1 MSLDLGQL
9 TLWQNITVAVLIGL
23 TFIFS
28 VIKIFKIIGFTESG
42 FGKFLLKEQIVA
54 KEGFNRWWVPV
65 ASVSIHLC
73 IGSVYAWSIFN
84 PALIKAIGV
93 VASSADDW
101 ALSEVVWIY
110 STAIVFLGLSAAF
123 AGTWL
128 EKVGPRMVGLVAAF
142 CWGGGFLIG
151 SVGIIN
157 HQLWLIYLGYG
168 VLGGC
173 GLGLGYVSP
182 VSTLIRWFPDRRGM
196 ATGMAIM
203 GFGGGAFFGARIKDF
218 FIQYYYKA
226 PELLSNITESDLIT
240 KAGKRFAET
249 TEGLKE
255 VVVVGANDVAN
266 MIIPGDVGVYLVGTG
281 SVGVSETFFTLG
293 AIYFVVMTIAAL
305 SYKVPA
311 EGWVPKGWT
320 PPSDAEIEK
329 KMITTKH
336 VHIDEALR
344 TPQFYLLWVILCFN
358 VTAGIGVLGVAKTMI
373 TEIFQKKAALIVTS
387 AFTTWYVMLI
397 SIFNMAGRIMW
408 ASASD
413 YIGRKNTYYCFF
425 ILGIILYSSI
435 PISAQTFDIAPVIV
449 WLILFYGAT
458 LIIFT
463 MYGGGFATI
472 PAYLADMFG
481 TRYVGGIHGRLL
493 TAWSTAGVLGPVIIT
508 SLRGSSINNAIND
521 LAAKVDPQAFL
532 DKFGA
537 SIDSLDE
544 LVKAKTVTIQN
555 LLEILPPGT
564 PDPTSQVYNKTMIVM
579 ACLLGIAL
587 IANFLVKPV
596 NSKHHMKN

>member
-9 TLWQNITVAVLIGL
+9 TLWQNITVAVLVGL

-28 VIKIFKIIGFTESG
+28 VIKIFKIIGFTESS
-42 FGKFLLKEQIVA
+42 FGKLLLKEQIVA
-54 KEGFNRWWVPV
+54 KPGFNRWWVPV

-84 PALIKAIGV
+84 PALIKTIGIV
-93 VASSADDW
+93 TSSANDW
-101 ALSEVVWIY
+101 ALKEVVWIY

-123 AGTWL
+123 AGSWL

-151 SVGIIN
+151 GFGIIN

-168 VLGGC
+168 VIGGC

-182 VSTLIRWFPDRRGM
+182 VATLIRWFPDRRGM

-226 PELLSNITESDLIT
+226 PEILSNISESDLIT
-240 KAGKRFAET
+240 KAGKRFVET
-249 TEGLKE
+249 AEGLKE
-255 VVVVGANDVAN
+255 VVVVGVNDVAN
-266 MIIPGDVGVYLVGTG
+266 MIVPGDVGIYLVGTG
-281 SVGVSETFFTLG
+281 SVGVSQTFFTLG
-293 AIYFVVMTIAAL
+293 AIYFLVMTIAAL
-305 SYKVPA
+305 SYRVPI
-311 EGWVPKGWT
+311 EGWSPKGWI
-320 PPSDAEIEK
+320 PPTDAEIEK

-397 SIFNMAGRIMW
+397 SIFNMAGRFIW
-408 ASASD
+408 ASTSD
-413 YIGRKNTYYCFF
+413 FIGRKNTYYCFF

-481 TRYVGGIHGRLL
+481 TKYVGGIHGRLL

-521 LAAKVDPQAFL
+521 LAFKVDPQVFL

-537 SIDSLDE
+537 SIENLDE

-596 NSKHHMKN
+596 DSKHHMKS